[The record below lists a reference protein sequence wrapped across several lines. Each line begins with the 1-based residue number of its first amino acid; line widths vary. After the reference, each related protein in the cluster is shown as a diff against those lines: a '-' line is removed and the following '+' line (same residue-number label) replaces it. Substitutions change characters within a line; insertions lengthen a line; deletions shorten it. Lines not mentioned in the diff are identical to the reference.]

1 MHPKPQIIYLSQIF
15 FVVGPAFILYGYNQ
29 AGLSALLDLPDVVRY
44 FPQVD
49 TINTTGAEKVR
60 NSTIKGLVN
69 ACLQLGALVGAL
81 SCSVI
86 GDSLGRRKSIF
97 IAGLLAPVGQIL
109 QCSAFSLA
117 HFIVGRVILGLGIGQ
132 LSVTVS
138 VWQSENSS
146 ASKRGRQVIA
156 AGIFICVGFASS
168 SWINYGFGK
177 VSFQPVQWRLPLAIP
192 ILFSLVICFSVFAL
206 PESPHWLVQRNQI
219 ESAIDT
225 LAKLNGLPRNNEHVR
240 SEISRIQRSLEVIKG
255 ASLRDIFAS
264 GKQSRLG
271 YRLVLCIVLQTLQQL
286 VGGNL
291 ISIYT
296 TTIFEDNLHLEG
308 DLPQFLAAI
317 SLTWKFLCSFIAFA
331 AIDYLGR
338 RVVFIASGTGMS
350 LCMTVM
356 AVATSFP
363 ASNQAASIVAA
374 VFIFYV

>member
-1 MHPKPQIIYLSQIF
+1 MTPIFFSSSQQTFSKTQVILTMHPKPQIIYLSQIF

-97 IAGLLAPVGQIL
+97 IAGLLALVGQIL

-206 PESPHWLVQRNQI
+206 PESHTGWFRGIKSKVQ
-219 ESAIDT
+219 
-225 LAKLNGLPRNNEHVR
+225 
-240 SEISRIQRSLEVIKG
+240 
-255 ASLRDIFAS
+255 
-264 GKQSRLG
+264 
-271 YRLVLCIVLQTLQQL
+271 
-286 VGGNL
+286 
-291 ISIYT
+291 
-296 TTIFEDNLHLEG
+296 
-308 DLPQFLAAI
+308 
-317 SLTWKFLCSFIAFA
+317 
-331 AIDYLGR
+331 
-338 RVVFIASGTGMS
+338 
-350 LCMTVM
+350 
-356 AVATSFP
+356 
-363 ASNQAASIVAA
+363 
-374 VFIFYV
+374 